1 MKDGKFDSTKIR
13 EASDIIGSGL
23 KLANAINISQA
34 LIYRWMTGTAQ
45 PSPIACLRIQK
56 ATGGKVKARDI
67 LPEFDWDN
75 ILPAE

>member
-34 LIYRWMTGTAQ
+34 LEAIVTGKQIGRAH
-45 PSPIACLRIQK
+45 
-56 ATGGKVKARDI
+56 V
-67 LPEFDWDN
+67 
-75 ILPAE
+75 

>member
-56 ATGGKVKARDI
+56 ATKGQVRARDI
-67 LPEFDWDN
+67 RPDYEWDKVLPDE
-75 ILPAE
+75 